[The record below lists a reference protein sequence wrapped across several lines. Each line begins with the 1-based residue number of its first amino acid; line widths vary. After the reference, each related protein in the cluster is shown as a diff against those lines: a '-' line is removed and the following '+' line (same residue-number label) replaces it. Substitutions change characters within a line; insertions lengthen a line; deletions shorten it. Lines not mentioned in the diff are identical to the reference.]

1 MKFTKKSL
9 NNIFHQASIHEM
21 DKLKIYLVTDSKI
34 LAGRDFYK
42 CIEDALKAGIKTIQL
57 REKDFLGKE
66 FLERAYKLREL
77 TRKYDALLIIN
88 DRVDIA
94 MIVDADGV
102 HVGQKDIPA
111 SEVRK
116 LIGKDKILGVSAKNI
131 SQARKAKE
139 DGANYIGVGA
149 MFTTST
155 KLDSDSV
162 SKDDLKN
169 IMDEV
174 DIPIICIGGIT
185 LENKCELD
193 EFEVKGY
200 AVVSA
205 ILGAK
210 EIYEESKKW
219 MKA

>member
-1 MKFTKKSL
+1 
-9 NNIFHQASIHEM
+9 M
-21 DKLKIYLVTDSKI
+21 DKLKVYLVTDSKI
-34 LAGRDFYK
+34 LEGRDFYEA
-42 CIEDALKAGIKTIQL
+42 IEDSLKAGIKTIQL
-57 REKDFLGKE
+57 REKNFLGNE

-94 MIVDADGV
+94 MLVDADGV

-111 SEVRK
+111 NEVRR
-116 LIGKDKILGVSAKNI
+116 LIGPDKILGVSAKNI
-131 SQARKAKE
+131 TQAAKAKE
-139 DGANYIGVGA
+139 DGADYIGVGA

-155 KLDSDSV
+155 KLDADSV
-162 SKDDLKN
+162 SKNDLKK

-185 LENKCELD
+185 LENKGELD
-193 EFEVKGY
+193 DFNVAGY

-205 ILGAK
+205 ILGA
-210 EIYEESKKW
+210 ENIYEESKKW
-219 MKA
+219 MEA